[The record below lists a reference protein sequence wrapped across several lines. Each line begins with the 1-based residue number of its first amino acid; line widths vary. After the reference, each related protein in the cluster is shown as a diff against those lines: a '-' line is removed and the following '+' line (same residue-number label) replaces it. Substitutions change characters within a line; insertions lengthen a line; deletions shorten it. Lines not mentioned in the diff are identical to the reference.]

1 MDLEEIVLSLT
12 HLFVVAFLLAFC
24 FGSET
29 PGVKKFVYLYFILHY
44 YSMCIQENARNL
56 MAKWAPICTLVFKSM

>member
-1 MDLEEIVLSLT
+1 MALEENVLSLI
-12 HLFVVAFLLAFC
+12 LLLASC

-29 PGVKKFVYLYFILHY
+29 PGVKKFVYLYSILHY

-56 MAKWAPICTLVFKSM
+56 MAKWTLICILVFESR